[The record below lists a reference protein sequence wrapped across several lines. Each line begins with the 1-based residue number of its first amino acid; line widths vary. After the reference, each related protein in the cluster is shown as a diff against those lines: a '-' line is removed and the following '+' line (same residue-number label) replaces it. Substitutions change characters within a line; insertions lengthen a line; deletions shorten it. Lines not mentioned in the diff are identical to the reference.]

1 MDKQELRKSLLN
13 GNKTERVN
21 FAVTPELKSAVSK
34 LAEDQCVSIGELIVT
49 MLAGAVVESDAKEP
63 GSEN

>member
-1 MDKQELRKSLLN
+1 MDKQELRKLLLN

-21 FAVTPELKSAVSK
+21 FAVTPALKSAVSK
-34 LAEDQCVSIGELIVT
+34 LAEDQCVSIGGLIVT
-49 MLAGAVVESDAKEP
+49 MLADAVVESDAKEP